1 MRMPSRP
8 YLFGAAALA
17 LLGAG
22 VAEAATARL
31 HTMNV
36 AAPDGSQIQVRYF
49 GDTAPQ
55 VEVVPVEAAAE
66 VGDAG
71 DASDASDGGV
81 MADPFMAMA
90 RISAAMDARM
100 DAMMQQAALV
110 QRHAAQMQQQAV
122 AGGHAQGAPGVILAG
137 DMPAGS
143 HVTYYSS
150 STDAR
155 GCTRS
160 VSYSSDGSGAAPK
173 MTQAA
178 SDGCDAAGATTRA
191 IPAALPARIEPT
203 AEQQVPPGRK
213 V

>member
-1 MRMPSRP
+1 MRMPSRT

-36 AAPDGSQIQVRYF
+36 DAPDGSQIQVRYF

-66 VGDAG
+66 AGDAG
-71 DASDASDGGV
+71 DGGV

-90 RISAAMDARM
+90 RISAAMDAHM

-160 VSYSSDGSGAAPK
+160 ASYSSDGSGAAPK

-178 SDGCDAAGATTRA
+178 SDGCDAAGATNRA
-191 IPAALPARIEPT
+191 IPAALPARIEPA

>member
-1 MRMPSRP
+1 MRMPSRT

-36 AAPDGSQIQVRYF
+36 DAPDGSQIQVRYF

-66 VGDAG
+66 VGDA
-71 DASDASDGGV
+71 SDAGDGGV

-100 DAMMQQAALV
+100 NAMMQQAALV

-160 VSYSSDGSGAAPK
+160 VSYISDGSGAAPK

-178 SDGCDAAGATTRA
+178 SDGCDAAGATNRA
-191 IPAALPARIEPT
+191 IPATLPARIEPA

>member
-1 MRMPSRP
+1 MRMPSRT

-66 VGDAG
+66 AGDAG
-71 DASDASDGGV
+71 DAGV

-110 QRHAAQMQQQAV
+110 QRHAAQMRQQAV
-122 AGGHAQGAPGVILAG
+122 AGGNAQGAPGLILAG
-137 DMPAGS
+137 AMPAGS

>member
-1 MRMPSRP
+1 MRMPSRT

-36 AAPDGSQIQVRYF
+36 DAPDGSQIQVRYF

-66 VGDAG
+66 AGDAG

-100 DAMMQQAALV
+100 NAMMQQAALV

-178 SDGCDAAGATTRA
+178 SDGCDAAGATTGA
-191 IPAALPARIEPT
+191 IPAALPARVEPT
-203 AEQQVPPGRK
+203 AEQQVSPGRK

>member
-1 MRMPSRP
+1 MPSRT

-22 VAEAATARL
+22 IAEAATARL

-36 AAPDGSQIQVRYF
+36 DAPDGSQIQVRYF

-71 DASDASDGGV
+71 DAGDGGV

-90 RISAAMDARM
+90 RISAAMDARMDARM

>member
-1 MRMPSRP
+1 MRMPSRT

-71 DASDASDGGV
+71 DGGV

-122 AGGHAQGAPGVILAG
+122 AGGHAQGAPGLILAG

>member
-1 MRMPSRP
+1 MPSRP

-36 AAPDGSQIQVRYF
+36 DAPDGSQIQVRYF

-55 VEVVPVEAAAE
+55 VEVVPVEAAAD
-66 VGDAG
+66 V
-71 DASDASDGGV
+71 SDAVDGRV

-122 AGGHAQGAPGVILAG
+122 AGGNAQGASGMILAG

-173 MTQAA
+173 LTQAA
-178 SDGCDAAGATTRA
+178 SDGCDAPGATNRA
-191 IPAALPARIEPT
+191 IPAALPARIEPA

>member
-1 MRMPSRP
+1 MPSRT
-8 YLFGAAALA
+8 YLFGTAALA

-36 AAPDGSQIQVRYF
+36 DAPDGSQIQVRYF

-66 VGDAG
+66 AG
-71 DASDASDGGV
+71 DASDGGV
-81 MADPFMAMA
+81 MADPFTAMA
-90 RISAAMDARM
+90 RISAAMDTRM
-100 DAMMQQAALV
+100 NAMM
-110 QRHAAQMQQQAV
+110 QQAV
-122 AGGHAQGAPGVILAG
+122 AGGHAQGAPGMILAG

>member
-1 MRMPSRP
+1 MRMPSRT

-22 VAEAATARL
+22 VAEAGTARL

-66 VGDAG
+66 VGDA
-71 DASDASDGGV
+71 SDAGDGRV